1 VTPVGTEIER
11 KFLVDR
17 LPDSVADYPHT
28 AIRQGYVIAT
38 DTGLELRIRQK
49 GRRFFQTIKAGEGLS
64 RTEIEISLSREQ
76 FDELWPYTNGRR
88 VNKFR
93 YQVPVGDHVAE
104 LDLFDGGL
112 AGLRLVEVEFPSVEA
127 SRVFTPP
134 DWFGAE
140 VTEDKRYKNKWLAV
154 NGIPE
159 NDS

>member
-1 VTPVGTEIER
+1 
-11 KFLVDR
+11 
-17 LPDSVADYPHT
+17 
-28 AIRQGYVIAT
+28 
-38 DTGLELRIRQK
+38 
-49 GRRFFQTIKAGEGLS
+49 
-64 RTEIEISLSREQ
+64 
-76 FDELWPYTNGRR
+76 
-88 VNKFR
+88 
-93 YQVPVGDHVAE
+93 VPVGDHVAE

-112 AGLRLVEVEFPSVEA
+112 AGFRLVEVEFPSVEA